1 MNIVATLEP
10 PAARRPE
17 SAVTD
22 PVSFDRPGVAPGVS
36 PGRGRGLFATAPH
49 AAGSLL
55 ERCCT
60 IPLTSAQCDAL
71 EGILPLGD
79 YYFRHPANGE
89 EGLLLLGLISLANH
103 AEEPNALVRYVHSE
117 GIGWIAELV
126 ALRPIASGEEITHRY
141 RCAPWFE
148 VA

>member
-1 MNIVATLEP
+1 MSIVATLEP
-10 PAARRPE
+10 PAARRIE
-17 SAVTD
+17 SAAID
-22 PVSFDRPGVAPGVS
+22 PVSFDRPGIAPGVS

-49 AAGSLL
+49 VPGEVL

-60 IPLTSAQCDAL
+60 VPLTSEQCDAL
-71 EGILPLGD
+71 EGILPLGN
-79 YYFRHPANGE
+79 YYFRHPENAE

-117 GIGWIAELV
+117 GTGWTAELV
-126 ALRPIASGEEITHRY
+126 ALRPIAAGEEITHRY
-141 RCAPWFE
+141 RCPPWFK